1 MTPGGGDKEMKRIA
15 VFLCLIVLLFS
26 LLAIGGQVRA
36 ASGVTFTA
44 TELLGCPTGTSIT
57 VNVVPSA
64 NGYIYFE
71 YGMTTG
77 SYFGRTSTATLTSG
91 KPTEVVISGL
101 AANTKYYYRME
112 SSPDGSSWTPGTEHS
127 FYTQRAAGSTFKFT
141 VTADSHAQFN
151 TAHQNAMT
159 NILNEHPDFNIDL
172 GDTFCLDGT
181 TSQSA
186 VNSRYLAY
194 RNSAYMG
201 KIGPSVPI
209 FLASGNHEDEEG
221 WNLDDT
227 PFSIAVGS
235 IQARKAYFPT
245 PIDGGFYSGN
255 IDPLA
260 AINAATYGDQYRE
273 DYYAWRWGD
282 ALFVVIDEFQYTMN
296 LPYAPGTAGE
306 GTDDAQT
313 GDQWSWTLGAPQYQW
328 LKTTLQ
334 NNSDAKY
341 KFIFSHQMLG
351 GIPRSTGGVGA
362 GYVRGGAEA
371 AAYFEWGGYNA
382 DGTTWGFG
390 DKRPGWD
397 KPIHQLMVDYGVS
410 AYFHGH
416 DHQYVYETRDGIVYQ
431 ELPSPSLSGS
441 GFSGIYTA
449 GNHGTYNTIKI
460 LPNSGHLLV
469 TVAPDH
475 ATVDYISSTSTAG
488 KVNYTYNITPG
499 SSTSPPTAPSN
510 LTATAVSAAQIN
522 VSWQD
527 NSGDETGFKIER
539 RSGADA
545 YAQIATTNAN
555 SNTYNDTSL
564 SPSTT
569 YYYRVKAYN
578 TNGDSTYSNEVSA
591 TTLSPQPPVAPSN
604 LAATAVSTT
613 QINLSWLDNSGD
625 ETGFKIERKT
635 GASGTYAQIATT
647 IANITVDNDSGLSPS
662 TTYYY
667 RVRAYN
673 ANGNSAY
680 SNEASATTL
689 SPPTSSNLA
698 LNKTAKADS
707 ERTSSGNTAGK
718 GNDGNSS
725 TRWSANDGRLNH
737 WWKVDLGASYTL
749 TGTKVM
755 FQYARNYKYKIE
767 VSMDNI
773 NWTVVVNQTTNTSTA
788 QTRQDSFSAT
798 GRYVRITYTGLPYL
812 QPAWASH
819 YEFEVYGY

>member
-1 MTPGGGDKEMKRIA
+1 MKRVA

-26 LLAIGGQVRA
+26 LSAIVGQVQA
-36 ASGVTFTA
+36 SSGVTFTA
-44 TELLGCPTGTSIT
+44 TELLGRPTDTSVT
-57 VNVVPSA
+57 VNVVPSSS
-64 NGYIYFE
+64 GYIYFQ
-71 YGMTTG
+71 YGTTTG
-77 SYFGRTSTATLTSG
+77 VYTGQTSTATLTSST
-91 KPTEVVISGL
+91 PYEVVISGL
-101 AANTKYYYRME
+101 EANTQYFYRMRT
-112 SSPDGSSWTPGTEHS
+112 SSDGNNWIDGTEHS
-127 FYTQRAAGSTFKFT
+127 FQTQRASGSTFKFT
-141 VTADSHAQFN
+141 ITADSHAQFN

-172 GDTFCLDGT
+172 GDTFSLDGT

-209 FLASGNHEDEEG
+209 FLVSGNHEDEEG

-245 PIDGGFYSGN
+245 PINDGFYTGN
-255 IDPLA
+255 IDHLA
-260 AINAATYGDQYRE
+260 AINTATYGDQYRE

-282 ALFVVIDEFQYTMN
+282 ALFIVIDEFQYTMN

-306 GTDDAQT
+306 GTDDPQT
-313 GDQWSWTLGAPQYQW
+313 GDQWSWTLGAQQYQW
-328 LKTTLQ
+328 LKATLQ
-334 NNSDAKY
+334 NNSTVKY

-351 GIPRSTGGVGA
+351 GIPRSIVGVGA

-371 AAYFEWGGYNA
+371 AAYFEWGGENA
-382 DGTTWGFG
+382 DGTAGFAAHRNAADFG
-390 DKRPGWD
+390 TE
-397 KPIHQLMVDYGVS
+397 PIHQLMVDYGVS

-431 ELPSPSLSGS
+431 EVPSPSLSGS

-449 GNHGTYNTIKI
+449 GDHGTYNTIKI

-469 TVAPDH
+469 TITTDH
-475 ATVDYISSTSTAG
+475 ATVDYVSSTSTTG
-488 KVNYTYNITPG
+488 TVNYSYNIT
-499 SSTSPPTAPSN
+499 A
-510 LTATAVSAAQIN
+510 
-522 VSWQD
+522 
-527 NSGDETGFKIER
+527 NSG
-539 RSGADA
+539 
-545 YAQIATTNAN
+545 TN
-555 SNTYNDTSL
+555 
-564 SPSTT
+564 
-569 YYYRVKAYN
+569 
-578 TNGDSTYSNEVSA
+578 
-591 TTLSPQPPVAPSN
+591 PPVAPSN

-613 QINLSWLDNSGD
+613 QINLNWQDKSSD

-635 GASGTYAQIATT
+635 GSSGTYTQIATT
-647 IANITVDNDSGLSPS
+647 NTNIATYSNTGLSPG

-673 ANGNSAY
+673 ASGNSAY

-698 LNKTAKADS
+698 LNKPATADS
-707 ERTSSGNTAGK
+707 EQTSAGNTANK
-718 GNDGNSS
+718 GNDGNST

-737 WWKVDLGASYTL
+737 WWKVDLGKSYTL
-749 TGTKVM
+749 TGTKVQ
-755 FQYARNYKYKIE
+755 FQYARNYRYKIE
-767 VSMDNI
+767 VSTNNI
-773 NWTVVVNQTTNTSTA
+773 TWTIVANQTANTSTA
-788 QTRQDSFSAT
+788 QTRLDSFSAT
-798 GRYVRITYTGLPYL
+798 GRYVRITYTGLPYF

-819 YEFEVYGY
+819 YEFEVYGYSP